1 MLRFARPLI
10 TSHWTDTRVP
20 VNLLIKKKVNDA
32 YDNDERR
39 HAYKDLAYSPP
50 DRDDPEE
57 KRLVERASTHDNCQ

>member
-39 HAYKDLAYSPP
+39 YVYKDLAYFSSGPG
-50 DRDDPEE
+50 
-57 KRLVERASTHDNCQ
+57 